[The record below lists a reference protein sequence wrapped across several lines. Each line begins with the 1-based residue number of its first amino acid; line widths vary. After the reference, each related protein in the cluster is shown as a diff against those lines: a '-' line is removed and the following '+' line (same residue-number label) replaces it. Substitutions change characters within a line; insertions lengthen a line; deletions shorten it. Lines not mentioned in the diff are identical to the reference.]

1 MKKNLIGLGTVV
13 LFLAFVWVSMASAQ
27 SGDDGYPI
35 ETEVPTEEPTI
46 APTEE
51 PTQAPTQEPIQAPTQ
66 ESTREPEEEPLETA
80 EPIEFNPVCDR
91 TRIHPVLIGFAILY
105 DVSYEELFG
114 YFCDDHL
121 GIGEIALAL
130 KTVERL
136 EGEISLEELLTQRVN
151 EELSWGEIW
160 QSLGMMG
167 NGRNNNTDD
176 SNNDQPEGLAKN
188 KNRNIFQDLNQSK
201 NQ

>member
-46 APTEE
+46 E
-51 PTQAPTQEPIQAPTQ
+51 PTQEPTRVSPQ
-66 ESTREPEEEPLETA
+66 EPTREPTQLPTR
-80 EPIEFNPVCDR
+80 EPIEESLETPEPMTLNPVCDG
-91 TRIHPVLIGFAILY
+91 TRIHPVLYGFTILY
-105 DVSYEELFG
+105 DVSYDELFG
-114 YFCDDHL
+114 YFCNDHL

-136 EGEISLEELLTQRVN
+136 EGVISLEELLAQRVN
-151 EELSWGEIW
+151 DEYGWGEIW
-160 QSLGMMG
+160 QSLGMME
-167 NGRNNNTDD
+167 NGRNNNTY

-188 KNRNIFQDLNQSK
+188 KNRNIFQDSSQSK